1 MGICIQKVFGAA
13 CEQITAQDFEAVL
26 DDPAVA
32 ETYRTCRA
40 HYSKFEQLKAAGQDA
55 AAKAA
60 KKDYDAEKKK
70 LPGWIF
76 SLCDIENHKW
86 VDNKG
91 VDHGVAK
98 WRHQEHGLLN
108 GLYMVDLDHIDDP
121 MEEWRRMLKT
131 DVFTQVYK
139 PQLLFAY
146 LTPSG
151 HGLKLVFVA
160 DVKHGNLAS
169 NQNAFCMDLGLPNDN
184 STKDSSRLSFV
195 CPRSEVLFYDARLH
209 EVMNAE
215 FIRKYQPMYSK
226 GLSEPDLFKDDPVFL
241 RPSGSKRAELERR
254 PPLAP
259 PDSGGEIGLKEAPDS
274 GGEVDF
280 DGYRYEGLEIPAI
293 IDKWLERFDTSQGKR
308 HKVLLRLVSELRHVC
323 ERNEERVKYFV
334 NRLKWV
340 EDLRREG
347 DPVDKTIE
355 DGLSYK
361 MSIAMP
367 KVMYETVRSLG
378 ASGQI
383 TKATNAPATR
393 DAATQAVY
401 DEVTPVFMDYGKEI
415 EQLAPEFP
423 CLADVC
429 YHMATPQKP
438 ACLFV
443 GGALFGTLM
452 TRCHYYFYHRPEA
465 VRRLNYEVFVIED
478 PASGKS
484 FASDLYK
491 IILSPVIAADAVG
504 NKAINNYKKES
515 KKRDKSLKEQKKDAL
530 VQPEVKIRIHGSRT
544 SNQTFIE
551 DMVNCYEQMA
561 DGSRVNL
568 HLFTFDSELENN
580 TRLGGSSQSWIDKSV
595 FELKAFH
602 NEEDDQQYKNM
613 DSVSGP
619 FDVYWNFVYTG
630 TPVSLSKKVNN
641 KNFGSGL
648 YSRMAVL
655 PLCADA
661 FEVIPL
667 YRRSKENLDVIDRL
681 KEWAFKLDQTKGEL
695 PLWPLVEHTYY
706 WMADIMELAKM
717 EQDRITAMLVK
728 RVPYYGINV
737 AAPFITMRHW
747 EEWQQTGTFKID
759 EKDKALCSVIL
770 EIQLYTQ
777 KKFFGG
783 QAKTYYENKY
793 AEEQNNKVN
802 YYSKSDKLL
811 ESLPSEF
818 TQEKLIE
825 VANVSVEVARVQIWR
840 WVKDKK
846 VEKTGRGKSAKIKK
860 IVKKT

>member
-1 MGICIQKVFGAA
+1 MCFARKLQNGCLISLRNEIMAICIQKVFGAA
-13 CEQITAQDFEAVL
+13 CEPITAEGFEAGL

-32 ETYRTCRA
+32 ETYRICRA
-40 HYSKFEQLKAAGQDA
+40 HYRKFEQLTKAGQDA

-60 KKDYDAEKKK
+60 RKDYDAQKKT
-70 LPGWIF
+70 LPAWIF
-76 SLCDIENHKW
+76 SLCDIVEHEWIDSKKVN
-86 VDNKG
+86 
-91 VDHGVAK
+91 HGVAK

-108 GLYMVDLDHIDDP
+108 GLYMVDLDHLDDP
-121 MEEWRRMLKT
+121 MEEWRRMLKS
-131 DVFTQVYK
+131 DVFTQTYK
-139 PQLLFAY
+139 PLLLFAY

-169 NQNAFCMDLGLPNDN
+169 NQNVFCKDMGLPNDK

-209 EVMNAE
+209 EVMNTE
-215 FIRKYQPMYSK
+215 FIRKYQPIYSK
-226 GLSEPDLFKDDPVFL
+226 GLSEPDLFKDDSEF
-241 RPSGSKRAELERR
+241 R
-254 PPLAP
+254 PPLTP
-259 PDSGGEIGLKEAPDS
+259 SNLGGESAS
-274 GGEVDF
+274 ADF

-293 IDKWLERFDTSQGKR
+293 IDKWLTHFDTSVGKR

-323 ERNEERVKYFV
+323 ERNENRVKYFV
-334 NRLKWV
+334 NRLSWV
-340 EDLRREG
+340 EDLRKEG

-361 MSIAMP
+361 MTIAMP
-367 KVMYETVRSLG
+367 KVMYETLRSLG

-383 TKATNAPATR
+383 SKTATTDGR

-401 DEVTPVFMDYGKEI
+401 DEVTPIFMDFGKEL
-415 EQLAPEFP
+415 ERLAPDFP

-452 TRCHYYFYHRPEA
+452 TRCYYYFYHRPEEQ
-465 VRRLNYEVFVIED
+465 RRLNYEVFVIED

-504 NKAINNYKKES
+504 NKAINDYKKES
-515 KKRDKSLKEQKKDAL
+515 KKRDKSIKEQKKDAL

-551 DMVNCYEQMA
+551 DMVNCYEQMP

-580 TRLGGSSQSWIDKSV
+580 TRLGGSSQAWIDKSV

-602 NEEDDQQYKNM
+602 NEEDDQQYKNV

-630 TPVSLSKKVNN
+630 TPVTLSKKVNIR
-641 KNFGSGL
+641 NFGSGL
-648 YSRMAVL
+648 YSRLAVL
-655 PLCADA
+655 PLCANA

-667 YRRSKENLDVIDRL
+667 YRRSKENRDVIDRL
-681 KEWAFKLDQTKGEL
+681 KGWAFKLDQTHGEL
-695 PLWPLVEHTYY
+695 PFWPLVEHTYY

-737 AAPFITMRHW
+737 AAPFIVMRHW
-747 EEWQQTGTFKID
+747 EEWQQSGTFKID

-783 QAKTYYENKY
+783 QAKIYYENKY
-793 AEEQNNKVN
+793 ADEQNNKVN
-802 YYSKSDKLL
+802 YYSKTDKLL
-811 ESLPSEF
+811 ESLPQEF
-818 TQEKLIE
+818 NMEKLIE
-825 VANVSVEVARVQIWR
+825 IGQLREDYARVVVWR
-840 WVKDKK
+840 WIQDKK
-846 VEKTGRGKSAKIKK
+846 VLKTGRGKSAKIT
-860 IVKKT
+860 KTA